1 MLAPLRQGR
10 PRLDPAARLSRTGGE
25 DVGIADDV
33 GIDTSILSRT
43 RDVDIGGLRLRASEV
58 RSLSRQALVADGYP
72 EAHVAYALRSAA
84 TGGEFRAVQCSL
96 VQFSAV

>member
-1 MLAPLRQGR
+1 M
-10 PRLDPAARLSRTGGE
+10 DPAARLSRTGGE

-33 GIDTSILSRT
+33 GIGTSILSRT
-43 RDVDIGGLRLRASEV
+43 GDVGGLRLRASEV

-84 TGGEFRAVQCSL
+84 TGGELRAVQCSL
-96 VQFSAV
+96 L